1 MVIKLIIKFIIYKLL
16 VVIILSYWI
25 WDIVDIYLLYIFVNQ
40 EMQLMVHLSITS
52 CKKKIHTCIMFL
64 KNLIRDY
71 FVHRESA
78 TNMYE
83 KNHISVF
90 SHSTHKTLKRSNCL
104 NNNSLSRYVFV
115 WMIFFTFF
123 TTKILWRTRHL
134 YLSLFFISQRTM
146 YLLVNSIDLAH
157 IIL

>member
-25 WDIVDIYLLYIFVNQ
+25 WDIIDIYLLNILMYIFVNQ

-52 CKKKIHTCIMFL
+52 CKKKIYTCIMFL

-104 NNNSLSRYVFV
+104 NKNSLSRYVFV
-115 WMIFFTFF
+115 WMIFLLFSQRKYFGGLDTC
-123 TTKILWRTRHL
+123 ICLYSL
-134 YLSLFFISQRTM
+134 YLNEQCTS
-146 YLLVNSIDLAH
+146 
-157 IIL
+157 

>member
-1 MVIKLIIKFIIYKLL
+1 M
-16 VVIILSYWI
+16 
-25 WDIVDIYLLYIFVNQ
+25 YIFVNQ

-52 CKKKIHTCIMFL
+52 CKKKINTCIMFL

-83 KNHISVF
+83 KTHISVF
-90 SHSTHKTLKRSNCL
+90 SHSTHKTLKRNNCL

>member
-1 MVIKLIIKFIIYKLL
+1 M
-16 VVIILSYWI
+16 
-25 WDIVDIYLLYIFVNQ
+25 YIFVNQ

-52 CKKKIHTCIMFL
+52 CKKKIYTCIMFL
-64 KNLIRDY
+64 KKLIRDY

-83 KNHISVF
+83 KTHISVF
-90 SHSTHKTLKRSNCL
+90 SHSTHKTLKRNNCL